1 MFFKRKISVSEYCG
15 TRLDLLFSSQQ
26 TELWL
31 KLKYSWPDNAI
42 VSANDDLYLTHLRA
56 AHIEVLSM
64 AVTKKYI
71 DMNISIEMA
80 NFINNFLDNHAQS
93 RIKYLLPLYNR
104 ALAALPQ
111 DGILGIAQFLA
122 EQLSQNNS
130 SQDTVLAFGGQLY
143 GALESIR
150 ADFKQIKLVPD
161 PNVSIL

>member
-1 MFFKRKISVSEYCG
+1 MFFKRKISVSEYCR

-31 KLKYSWPDNAI
+31 QLKQAWPDKAI
-42 VSANDDLYLTHLRA
+42 VTANDDLYLTNIRA

-64 AVTKKYI
+64 AVTKKYADI
-71 DMNISIEMA
+71 YISIEMSKS
-80 NFINNFLDNHAQS
+80 INSFLDHHAQS
-93 RIKYLLPLYNR
+93 TIKNTLPLYNR
-104 ALAALPQ
+104 ALASIPQ

-122 EQLSQNNS
+122 EIICQNNC
-130 SQDTVLAFGGQLY
+130 SQDTVLAFGGQLH
-143 GALESIR
+143 GALESIH